1 MKYCSTIL
9 VGLLCT
15 AACLAQTPLPES
27 RRTSPE
33 IFIYKPDAREL
44 RELHVK
50 GAAPDEG
57 MLHTRSSANMLQ
69 RKKFRSSP
77 GETTCGSGRTE
88 TNSYTAT
95 MSWTISTT
103 GSSRTSR

>member
-50 GAAPDEG
+50 GKAPDEG
-57 MLHTRSSANMLQ
+57 MLHTFVGKYTASGKIPQL
-69 RKKFRSSP
+69 P
-77 GETTCGSGRTE
+77 GEITCGSGRTG
-88 TNSYTAT
+88 TNSYTAI
-95 MSWTISTT
+95 MSWTISIT
-103 GSSRTSR
+103 GSSGTSR

>member
-57 MLHTRSSANMLQ
+57 MLQ

>member
-50 GAAPDEG
+50 
-57 MLHTRSSANMLQ
+57 LSLIH
-69 RKKFRSSP
+69 
-77 GETTCGSGRTE
+77 
-88 TNSYTAT
+88 
-95 MSWTISTT
+95 I
-103 GSSRTSR
+103 

>member
-57 MLHTRSSANMLQ
+57 MLHTFVGKYAAAEKIPQLPRGNYL
-69 RKKFRSSP
+69 RV
-77 GETTCGSGRTE
+77 
-88 TNSYTAT
+88 
-95 MSWTISTT
+95 WTDGNELGYSDHVVDNFYY
-103 GSSRTSR
+103 RLVKD

>member
-50 GAAPDEG
+50 GKAPDEG
-57 MLHTRSSANMLQ
+57 MLHTFVGNILRRERS
-69 RKKFRSSP
+69 RSSP
-77 GETTCGSGRTE
+77 GEITCGSGRTG
-88 TNSYTAT
+88 TNSYTAI
-95 MSWTISTT
+95 MSWTISIT
-103 GSSRTSR
+103 GSSGTSR

>member
-33 IFIYKPDAREL
+33 IFTINPMPK
-44 RELHVK
+44 
-50 GAAPDEG
+50 
-57 MLHTRSSANMLQ
+57 SSANCM
-69 RKKFRSSP
+69 
-77 GETTCGSGRTE
+77 
-88 TNSYTAT
+88 
-95 MSWTISTT
+95 
-103 GSSRTSR
+103 

>member
-33 IFIYKPDAREL
+33 IFIYKP
-44 RELHVK
+44 
-50 GAAPDEG
+50 
-57 MLHTRSSANMLQ
+57 ANYM
-69 RKKFRSSP
+69 
-77 GETTCGSGRTE
+77 
-88 TNSYTAT
+88 
-95 MSWTISTT
+95 
-103 GSSRTSR
+103 

>member
-33 IFIYKPDAREL
+33 IFIYKPDAKEL

-57 MLHTRSSANMLQ
+57 MLHTFVGKYAAAE
-69 RKKFRSSP
+69 KFRSSP
-77 GETTCGSGRTE
+77 GETTCGSGRTG

>member
-50 GAAPDEG
+50 G
-57 MLHTRSSANMLQ
+57 
-69 RKKFRSSP
+69 K
-77 GETTCGSGRTE
+77 
-88 TNSYTAT
+88 
-95 MSWTISTT
+95 
-103 GSSRTSR
+103 

>member
-33 IFIYKPDAREL
+33 IFIYKPDAKE
-44 RELHVK
+44 
-50 GAAPDEG
+50 P
-57 MLHTRSSANMLQ
+57 
-69 RKKFRSSP
+69 
-77 GETTCGSGRTE
+77 
-88 TNSYTAT
+88 NSYTAT